1 MGTRYQGT
9 PREVR
14 ALNAYIKLMR
24 AAESLSARISR
35 RLAEQN
41 LTISQFGALESLY
54 HLGPMNQCDLGRKLL
69 KSSGNI
75 TLVVDNLAKRGLV
88 RRERGVADRRFVTVH
103 LTDEGR
109 RLIRGIFPGHVQ
121 TVVEEMDVLGAAEQ
135 EELGRLTRKLG
146 LGVAADAVPARRAA
160 SGGARLR

>member
-1 MGTRYQGT
+1 MGTRYQGA

-24 AAESLSARISR
+24 AAESLAGRMSR
-35 RLAEQN
+35 RLGEQN
-41 LTISQFGALESLY
+41 LTLSQFGALEALF
-54 HLGPMNQCDLGRKLL
+54 HLGPLNQCDLGLKLL

-88 RRERGVADRRFVTVH
+88 RRERGVQDRRFVTIH

-109 RLIRGIFPGHVQ
+109 RVIRGILPGHVQ
-121 TVVEEMDVLGAAEQ
+121 AIVDEMDVLGAAEQ
-135 EELGRLTRKLG
+135 EELGRLCRKV
-146 LGVAADAVPARRAA
+146 GVGSAQAPAARRAA
-160 SGGARLR
+160 SGGSRVR